1 MEFCGKP
8 FKTLI
13 SSMSLELISLKTYM
27 ACKDSAPESHFRNK
41 KKPHH
46 YPLFP
51 ALSVLFLVLYSIM
64 LNQRMASS
72 FLPSFSY
79 LRYSE

>member
-1 MEFCGKP
+1 MPELGHACHGLMVPPTMHIKMEFCGKP

-41 KKPHH
+41 KNHTIILSFQL
-46 YPLFP
+46 YLFCF
-51 ALSVLFLVLYSIM
+51 LSCTL
-64 LNQRMASS
+64 
-72 FLPSFSY
+72 
-79 LRYSE
+79 EC